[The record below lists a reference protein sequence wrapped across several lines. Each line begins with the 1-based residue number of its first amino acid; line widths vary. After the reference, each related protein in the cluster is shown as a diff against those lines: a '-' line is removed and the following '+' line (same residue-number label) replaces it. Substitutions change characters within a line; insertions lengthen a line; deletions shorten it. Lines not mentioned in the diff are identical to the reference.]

1 MSAFGVNEPIKIN
14 RFVAYV
20 DEAGD
25 EGFGKLRDD
34 VPSAQSKWFSI
45 GACVVNEGND
55 KLLPCWRDE
64 IMSAFKNKK
73 ARDLHFRDL
82 SHDQRVHASSIIAQ
96 KPIGACVISSCKE
109 TILDAEE
116 IDIFKRKQHLY
127 NYLTRFLLER
137 ITAACKRRAS
147 ADGAQARLKVVF
159 SRRKGTDYEQMR
171 EYLSFMRDG
180 KEKMKPVRSIDW
192 TVLNPDDIAV
202 ENHKVR
208 AGLQIADLFTSAV
221 WKALEPNGYGRCE
234 DRYAKEIS
242 SRFLKFKGNALNSGL
257 TIIPPY
263 SKCPLNSEQKT
274 FIDWI
279 IAQKKRP

>member
-1 MSAFGVNEPIKIN
+1 M

-25 EGFGKLRDD
+25 EGFGKLADGQ
-34 VPSAQSKWFSI
+34 STGQSKWFSI
-45 GACVVNEGND
+45 GACIVASEND
-55 KLLPCWRDE
+55 RMITSWRDE
-64 IMSAFKNKK
+64 IMGAFKNKN
-73 ARDLHFRDL
+73 ARDLHFREL
-82 SHDQRVHASSIIAQ
+82 NHDQRVHACAMIAQ
-96 KPIGACVISSCKE
+96 KPIGGCVVSSNKI

-116 IDIFKRKQHLY
+116 LNVFKRKQHLY

-137 ITAACKRRAS
+137 ITAVCKRRAGFS
-147 ADGAQARLKVVF
+147 GKKASLHVVF

-171 EYLSFMRDG
+171 DYLKFMRDG
-180 KEKMKPVRSIDW
+180 KEKLRPVRSIDW
-192 TVLNPDDIAV
+192 SVLDPEDIAV

-234 DRYAKEIS
+234 DRYARELA
-242 SRFLKFKGNALNSGL
+242 SRLIKFKNATLNCGV

-263 SKCPLNSEQKT
+263 SKCPLNSEQKA
-274 FIDWI
+274 FLDWI
-279 IAQKKRP
+279 VSQK

>member
-1 MSAFGVNEPIKIN
+1 LK

-25 EGFGKLRDD
+25 EGFGKLDSD
-34 VPSAQSKWFSI
+34 QPSAQSQWFSI
-45 GACVVNEGND
+45 GACIVSEEND
-55 KLLPCWRDE
+55 KLMVRWRDE
-64 IMSAFKNKK
+64 IMAAFKNKN

-82 SHDQRVHASSIIAQ
+82 KHDQRVHACATIAR
-96 KPIGACVISSCKE
+96 KPIGSCVVSSAKK
-109 TILDAEE
+109 TLLTTAER
-116 IDIFKRKQHLY
+116 DVFKQKQHLY

-137 ITAACKRRAS
+137 ITTACTERAV
-147 ADGAQARLKVVF
+147 GEQAHLRVVF

-171 EYLSFMRDG
+171 DYLKFLRDG
-180 KEKMKPVRSIDW
+180 REKLRPTRSIDW
-192 TVLNPDDIAV
+192 SVLDPEDIAV

-234 DRYAKEIS
+234 DRYARELA
-242 SRFLKFKGNALNSGL
+242 SRLLKFNGNALNYGL
-257 TIIPPY
+257 TLIPPY
-263 SKCPLNSEQKT
+263 SKCPLNEEQRA

-279 IAQKKRP
+279 TSHSKS